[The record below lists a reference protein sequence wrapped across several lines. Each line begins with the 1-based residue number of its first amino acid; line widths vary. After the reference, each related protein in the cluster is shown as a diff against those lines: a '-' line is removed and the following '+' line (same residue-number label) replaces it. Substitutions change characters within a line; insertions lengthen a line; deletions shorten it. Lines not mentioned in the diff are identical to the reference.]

1 MLSYSD
7 ATLNLAQLLRHNPDS
22 PDEVKGNG
30 QLTTEAEQFKELGI
44 QLENPLIWHLVVR
57 NIGGDDDFFVEGNI
71 KGTALLDCR
80 RCLQKV
86 PSKIASEFFYPM
98 NYVPGTTQ
106 LTLAELGD
114 GKEDEDLLVFGQT
127 EVDFGPMLIQ
137 LFAIDLPLT
146 VLCKESCRGLSLD
159 GVNLND
165 HPEMVE
171 NPKSGNP
178 SVFAV
183 LKDLDLQ

>member
-1 MLSYSD
+1 MLSDYH
-7 ATLNLAQLLRHNPDS
+7 ATLNLAQLLRNSADT
-22 PDEVKGNG
+22 PDEVTGNG
-30 QLTTEAEQFKELGI
+30 QLATEIGQLKDLGL
-44 QLENPLIWHLVVR
+44 QVEGPLIWELVVR
-57 NIGGDDDFFVEGNI
+57 NIGGDDDFLVDGNV

-86 PSKIASEFFYPM
+86 PANIASDFFYPM
-98 NYVPGTTQ
+98 NYVPGTTH

-114 GKEDEDLLVFGQT
+114 GKEDEDLLIFGQP

-137 LFAIDLPLT
+137 LFAIELPLT
-146 VLCKESCRGLSLD
+146 ALCRENCKGLSLD
-159 GVNLND
+159 GINLND

-171 NPKSGNP
+171 DSKSSKS